1 MKITHENLLENGW
14 NFDET
19 TMRYI
24 DKNDPYFVL
33 FLSKDYGIDDN
44 YQIKLIKATP
54 HVAGEN
60 IDININCIT
69 IADLKALRWVFYKA
83 TAVGLIKQLLINY

>member
-33 FLSKDYGIDDN
+33 FLSKDYGVDDN
-44 YQIKLIKATP
+44 YQIKLIKALTW
-54 HVAGEN
+54 
-60 IDININCIT
+60 
-69 IADLKALRWVFYKA
+69 LVFYKA
-83 TAVGLIKQLLINY
+83 TAVGLIK